1 MVTEI
6 AWEILVRFPVK
17 SLLRFKCAC
26 KNRYAL
32 IKTPEFVQQHLNC
45 SKSKPPQFL
54 ISDYGAPDD
63 DDDDDVDSHSVTFIS
78 DNGVS
83 LLPPDPQRFNG
94 VRKIVGSV
102 DGLFFIVRETDHK
115 VFSYAL

>member
-6 AWEILVRFPVK
+6 AWEILVRCPVK
-17 SLLRFKCAC
+17 SLSC
-26 KNRYAL
+26 KNWYAL

-54 ISDYGAPDD
+54 ISDYGAPDDD

-102 DGLFFIVRETDHK
+102 DGLFFIVREIDHK